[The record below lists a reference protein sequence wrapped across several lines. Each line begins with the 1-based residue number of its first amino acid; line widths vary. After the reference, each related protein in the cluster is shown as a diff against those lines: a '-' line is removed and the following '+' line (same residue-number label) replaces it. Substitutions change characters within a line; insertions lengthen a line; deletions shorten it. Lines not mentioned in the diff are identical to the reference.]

1 MKKLCKV
8 VQKAVI
14 EFQEAASTLAEQ
26 LQEQLSKAE
35 EYLEN
40 RSEKWQEEKG
50 GDYEDWISEIQQMI
64 DTCESVAEMNGETEF
79 QSG

>member
-1 MKKLCKV
+1 MKKLCKE
-8 VQKAVI
+8 VQKAI
-14 EFQEAASTLAEQ
+14 TEFQEAASVLAEQ

-50 GDYEDWISEIQQMI
+50 GDYEDWIGEIQQMI
-64 DTCESVAEMNGETEF
+64 DICESVAEMNGETEF
-79 QSG
+79 QSS